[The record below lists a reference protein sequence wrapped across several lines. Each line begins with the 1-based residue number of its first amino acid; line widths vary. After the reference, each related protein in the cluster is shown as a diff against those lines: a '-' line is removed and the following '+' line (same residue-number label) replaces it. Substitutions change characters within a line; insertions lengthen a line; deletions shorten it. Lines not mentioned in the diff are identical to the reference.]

1 MVMEERHANDDASLA
16 ALRRELAI
24 AFAAPVTDYHP
35 LDAETVFA
43 RNKRREPNPLVSKRP

>member
-1 MVMEERHANDDASLA
+1 MEERHANDDASLA